1 MSLKLL
7 RWLGVGIVSA
17 CCACV
22 PVADGPR
29 PGVSATSGY
38 DAVQSDDNRE
48 RGPAPSLELSPIDDS
63 AGRRLSSAAAELPDE
78 RAEETVGDTVSR
90 QDSDDFAALMRALK
104 ESTAKAAEEGEEPT
118 ESEVDRPVRWAILGS
133 PALRDAGLTDLL
145 TARLSSLGGVE
156 LVEREELQSI
166 TAEYMLAQLGS
177 AQAAG
182 RRLRLGK
189 ILRADRLL
197 LLSRLPGA
205 DGTEDAV
212 RLVIA
217 DCLSGARIWHECWA
231 ADSGFEELVAAV
243 VAAVGQM
250 QRRFPE
256 GVARIVGVSHFVSRN
271 LVHDYDHRQAGYA
284 YLLQHALALHTGT
297 AVLEIEEARA
307 VAQELS
313 LGTPDEADALR
324 HRLVPALV
332 DGEFKVSVDPVN
344 GEQTVDLLVSVHR
357 GKHGDEIRESARSP
371 SDVVALLIGEL
382 PRKILELDPEETRFS
397 VEEQR
402 DWLVTRAQQF
412 GLVGAWHHSLGL
424 REAALLIDP
433 GNVGLRL
440 DIITEYSLLMCRP
453 LPVPVRPEQ
462 VPTEDN
468 LRAEYRARVDAYIA
482 RMAHVEFLIRNRLVG
497 ADGLLAGPSSRGPRF
512 PPLNESGWFNWL
524 SSSWLPKYV
533 STGKVEFEVYAPD
546 EARQAQSFYRRIA
559 SEEYAALEQIEATF
573 MDNVYTLIPS
583 LKRDG
588 SGDTSI
594 TQWVAYFLTY
604 HKPKLSIHVHSAE
617 ELDRIYRT
625 IITALDAHE
634 GLSRSV
640 QTQWATYLLEMHEYR
655 LKADPSS
662 AEDLDQLFHLITEV
676 FPVNADP
683 HRGLMEHLT
692 DIGERDVRQQVEQ
705 AGPEEI
711 DWRRASQ
718 ETPFVEF
725 LNRLAEHDQPIVQV
739 YGRLGLLNRRW
750 CVWDECWR
758 RRTVEESERSKLL
771 AELTSLKEEVD
782 QLCADSETVSSDH
795 RGNGARPIGVLASSI
810 RNVLRSASPPKP
822 NAARVTDWKHY
833 TPGEEDGLP
842 RFEFAG
848 QISMVVRA
856 LNGQSWQ
863 VDDPRWKGLRNR
875 WGSAYRLSQNTD
887 WYPIVGWRQCT
898 DNLDVLWN
906 EWAVLV
912 MREPGIAEEI
922 LSNTEPRYLDVRWD
936 GRHLWIVTKHSG
948 LFVILPTGE
957 IVRRIGANHG
967 LPPYD
972 RGVVLHPI
980 RTGAAFITGSF
991 GDQRRGWCGVVDLQ
1005 SDSPVRVIH
1014 EAKTVPS
1021 HVTRLGGS
1029 DIANWVYT
1037 PSYTVEVAGDS
1048 PDQRLLLVAREQQK
1062 PPLAIDLKTLKIG
1075 RVYVQLYNSG
1085 SPAWE
1090 KDFLCYSGKGRL
1102 LLPIPGVHGETI
1114 VELSGGSILVR
1125 NSMSRRELC
1134 ERSGRHLL
1142 PLGQW
1147 VYVPEGRGHW
1157 YRIHRETFK
1166 VQPVLKKPSATE
1178 FEIRPHTVFRIS
1190 AHYGI
1195 VATSCSD
1202 GLHYRPY
1209 HQVRIHEGR

>member
-1 MSLKLL
+1 
-7 RWLGVGIVSA
+7 V
-17 CCACV
+17 
-22 PVADGPR
+22 
-29 PGVSATSGY
+29 
-38 DAVQSDDNRE
+38 
-48 RGPAPSLELSPIDDS
+48 
-63 AGRRLSSAAAELPDE
+63 AELPDE
-78 RAEETVGDTVSR
+78 RAEKTVGNTVFT
-90 QDSDDFAALMRALK
+90 QANDDFETLMRSL
-104 ESTAKAAEEGEEPT
+104 EEPTARAAEEGEEPT
-118 ESEVDRPVRWAILGS
+118 ESKVDQPVRWAILGS
-133 PALRDAGLTDLL
+133 PALRDVGLTDLL
-145 TARLSSLGGVE
+145 TAKLSSLGGLE
-156 LVEREELQSI
+156 LVEREELRSI
-166 TAEYMLAQLGS
+166 TAEYMLAELGS
-177 AQAAG
+177 AEAAG
-182 RRLRLGK
+182 RRLRLGT

-231 ADSGFEELVAAV
+231 ASTSFEELVAAV

-313 LGTPDEADALR
+313 FATPAEADTLR

-332 DGEFKVSVDPVN
+332 DGEFTVSVDPAS
-344 GEQTVDLLVSVHR
+344 GEQTVDLVVSVHR
-357 GKHGDEIRESARSP
+357 GKHDDEIRQSALP
-371 SDVVALLIGEL
+371 PADVVAMLIGEL

-402 DWLVTRAQQF
+402 DWLVARAQQF
-412 GLVGAWHHSLGL
+412 GLVGAWQHSLGL

-433 GNVGLRL
+433 SNVELRL
-440 DIITEYSLLMCRP
+440 GIITEYSLLMCRP

-462 VPTEDN
+462 VPTEDK

-482 RMAHVEFLIRNRLVG
+482 RMAHVEFLIRNQLVG
-497 ADGLLAGPSSRGPRF
+497 ADGLLAGASSRGGPRF
-512 PPLNESGWFNWL
+512 PPLLESGWFNWL
-524 SSSWLPKYV
+524 SSSRLPGYR
-533 STGKVEFEVYAPD
+533 STRKVVFDVYAPD

-588 SGDTSI
+588 SDDTSI

-604 HKPKLSIHVHSAE
+604 HKPKSSIQAHSAE

-625 IITALDAHE
+625 IVTALDAHD
-634 GLSRSV
+634 GLSRTV
-640 QTQWATYLLEMHEYR
+640 QTQWATYLLEMYEYR
-655 LKADPSS
+655 LRANPSS
-662 AEDLDQLFHLITEV
+662 AEDLDQLFHIITEV
-676 FPVNADP
+676 FPVNADL

-692 DIGERDVRQQVEQ
+692 DIGERDVRQQVKQ
-705 AGPEEI
+705 AFQEKIE
-711 DWRRASQ
+711 WRRMPQ

-725 LNRLAEHDQPIVQV
+725 LDRLVEHDQPIVQV

-750 CVWDECWR
+750 CVWYECWS
-758 RRTVEESERSKLL
+758 RRTAEESERSKLL
-771 AELTSLKEEVD
+771 AELTSLKEEAD
-782 QLCADSETVSSDH
+782 QLCADSEAVGFDPRSD
-795 RGNGARPIGVLASSI
+795 GARPIRVLASSI
-810 RNVLRSASPPKP
+810 RTKLRNESPPKP
-822 NAARVTDWKHY
+822 NAVRVTCWKHY

-848 QISMVVRA
+848 QVNMVVRA

-863 VDDPRWKGLRNR
+863 VDDPRWKGLRKR
-875 WGSAYRLSQNTD
+875 WGSAYRWSINTD

-912 MREPGIAEEI
+912 MREPGIAQEI
-922 LSNTEPRYLDVRWD
+922 LSDTEPRYLDVRWD
-936 GRHLWIVTKHSG
+936 GRHLWIVTQHSG
-948 LFVILPTGE
+948 LIVVLPTGE
-957 IVRRIGANHG
+957 IVRRIGANQG

-991 GDQRRGWCGVVDLQ
+991 GDQGRGWCGVVDLQ
-1005 SDSPVRVIH
+1005 SDSPVHVIH

-1029 DIANWVYT
+1029 DIANWVFA
-1037 PSYTVEVAGDS
+1037 PSYVVEIAGDS
-1048 PDQRLLLVAREQQK
+1048 PGQRLLLVARDQQG
-1062 PPLAIDLKTLKIG
+1062 PPLAIDLKTLKIS
-1075 RVYVQLYNSG
+1075 RAYVELYNSG
-1085 SPAWE
+1085 SPACE
-1090 KDFLCYSGKGRL
+1090 RDFLCYSGKGRL
-1102 LLPIPGVHGETI
+1102 LQPIPAVHGGTI
-1114 VELSGGSILVR
+1114 VELSGGSILVPH
-1125 NSMSRRELC
+1125 SMSRRALC
-1134 ERSGRHLL
+1134 ERSGNRLL

-1178 FEIRPHTVFRIS
+1178 FEIRPYTVFRIS

-1209 HQVRIHEGR
+1209 HQLRIHEGI